1 MIKIY
6 TFLFLLIYSSL
17 SAEIIS
23 KIEVNG
29 NQRVSSE
36 TIKMFANVSIGNDF
50 DTNDFNTTLKNL
62 YNTNFFNSIELKI
75 ENNILQIYV
84 DEFPI
89 IQNITIEGV
98 EKKKIKDELLKN
110 ISFKSRTS
118 FNKTLLEKDKSTIA
132 KILKQF
138 GYYFSNTQI
147 LIKELEDN
155 KLDLVYKIETGEK
168 SKIKKITFL
177 GNKIFKD
184 NKLKNII
191 VSEEYKFWKFLS
203 GKKYLNESI
212 ILYDIN
218 LLKNFYLNKGYYN
231 VKVNSSFAK
240 IIEKNEFE
248 LIYNID
254 PGDKILFNQFKL
266 NFPDD
271 FNLSNYT
278 KLNKYFEDLHLEPY
292 SLNAVEKIIDE
303 IQIITTNEQY
313 ESVNAK
319 IKENIFENKI
329 DITFNIV
336 ETEKSYIKK
345 INILGNN
352 VTDEKVIRNQIIVD
366 EGDPFNEILFSKS
379 INNIKGL
386 NFFRDVDYNINIDEE
401 DNSKI
406 IDISIEEKPTGEI
419 FAGAGTGTNG
429 TTVSFGV
436 KENNYLGKGVS
447 VDTNANISADS
458 IRGRFIVNNPNY
470 NNSDKSLSFSVQAS
484 EDDKLNTY
492 GYKSSKTGFTFG
504 TNFEYYD
511 DLYFGLATEN
521 FIEDIKVTS
530 LASSKQKKMAGNY
543 LDSFI
548 SLDLNYDKRDQKF
561 ATSKGFYSF
570 YNIDLP
576 IFSDTGTLNNSYR
589 YKYFTE
595 LYENNNSSFSFLIG
609 SSFSVNNNDIKLSER
624 LFIPGSRLRG
634 FERGKIGPK
643 DGSDFIGGNYMS
655 AINFSSS
662 LPQIFENSQN
672 LDVSL
677 FLDAASVWG
686 VDYDDSISEN
696 SEIRSAVG
704 IGLNWT
710 TVVGP
715 LSFSLAQ
722 PLTKADTDITETF
735 RFNLGTT
742 F

>member
-138 GYYFSNTQI
+138 GFYFSNTQI
-147 LIKELEDN
+147 LIKELGDN

-254 PGDKILFNQFKL
+254 P
-266 NFPDD
+266 
-271 FNLSNYT
+271 
-278 KLNKYFEDLHLEPY
+278 
-292 SLNAVEKIIDE
+292 
-303 IQIITTNEQY
+303 
-313 ESVNAK
+313 
-319 IKENIFENKI
+319 
-329 DITFNIV
+329 
-336 ETEKSYIKK
+336 
-345 INILGNN
+345 
-352 VTDEKVIRNQIIVD
+352 
-366 EGDPFNEILFSKS
+366 
-379 INNIKGL
+379 
-386 NFFRDVDYNINIDEE
+386 
-401 DNSKI
+401 
-406 IDISIEEKPTGEI
+406 
-419 FAGAGTGTNG
+419 
-429 TTVSFGV
+429 
-436 KENNYLGKGVS
+436 
-447 VDTNANISADS
+447 
-458 IRGRFIVNNPNY
+458 
-470 NNSDKSLSFSVQAS
+470 
-484 EDDKLNTY
+484 
-492 GYKSSKTGFTFG
+492 
-504 TNFEYYD
+504 
-511 DLYFGLATEN
+511 
-521 FIEDIKVTS
+521 
-530 LASSKQKKMAGNY
+530 
-543 LDSFI
+543 
-548 SLDLNYDKRDQKF
+548 
-561 ATSKGFYSF
+561 
-570 YNIDLP
+570 
-576 IFSDTGTLNNSYR
+576 
-589 YKYFTE
+589 
-595 LYENNNSSFSFLIG
+595 
-609 SSFSVNNNDIKLSER
+609 
-624 LFIPGSRLRG
+624 
-634 FERGKIGPK
+634 
-643 DGSDFIGGNYMS
+643 
-655 AINFSSS
+655 
-662 LPQIFENSQN
+662 
-672 LDVSL
+672 
-677 FLDAASVWG
+677 W
-686 VDYDDSISEN
+686 
-696 SEIRSAVG
+696 
-704 IGLNWT
+704 
-710 TVVGP
+710 
-715 LSFSLAQ
+715 
-722 PLTKADTDITETF
+722 
-735 RFNLGTT
+735 
-742 F
+742 